1 VWTAI
6 DSFGPPA
13 YITDRSVI
21 NNAIAAPA
29 AATPD
34 ARIRQTMHASPPA
47 EHERHIAIT
56 FKSAI
61 AVALVLT
68 VAACSRPAPAPEPV
82 RAVQT
87 LTVAGGLA
95 GGTVEYAGEVRARVE
110 SRLGFRVGGKMVS
123 RPAQLGERVRA
134 GQVLATLDVQ
144 DLRLGQEAARSA
156 VQAARVSHD
165 QALADY
171 KRFSE
176 LRDQGF
182 ISAAELE
189 RRDNTL
195 KAAQAQLAQA
205 EAMSGMQTNQASYG
219 SLVADASGVVTAV
232 EAEPGAVLSAG
243 ATVLRV
249 AQDGPRDVVFSVPE
263 DQIGALRALQG
274 RAGAVQVRVWG
285 DSKVALPASVREVAA
300 AADPATR
307 TYAVKADVGTA
318 AVRLGQT
325 ASVSV
330 AVPSVAGVVKLPL
343 AAVFEQQGK
352 SSVWLLDPATM
363 TVRAQPIVVGGA
375 DGNQIIVAAGLA
387 PGQQVV
393 TAGVH
398 VLTPGQQ
405 VTRYGAA
412 PVLASAAASESA
424 R

>member
-1 VWTAI
+1 MCPSLPIEST
-6 DSFGPPA
+6 
-13 YITDRSVI
+13 R
-21 NNAIAAPA
+21 
-29 AATPD
+29 
-34 ARIRQTMHASPPA
+34 R
-47 EHERHIAIT
+47 
-56 FKSAI
+56 
-61 AVALVLT
+61 VALRYRPVIVVALSLM

-87 LTVAGGLA
+87 LTVSSGVA
-95 GGTVEYAGEVRARVE
+95 GGTIEYAGEVRARVE

-123 RPAQLGERVRA
+123 RPAQLGDSVKA
-134 GQVLATLDVQ
+134 GQVLATLDAQ

-156 VQAARVSHD
+156 VQAARVNHD
-165 QALADY
+165 QALADF
-171 KRFSE
+171 KRFTE

-205 EAMSGMQTNQASYG
+205 EALSGVQNNQTSYG
-219 SLVADASGVVTAV
+219 TLIADAGGVVTAV

-263 DQIGALRALQG
+263 DQIDVLRALQARVG
-274 RAGAVQVRVWG
+274 TVQVRIWG
-285 DSKVALPASVREVAA
+285 DGKVPLPASVREVAA

-307 TYAVKADVGTA
+307 TYAVKADVGKA
-318 AVRLGQT
+318 MVRLGQT
-325 ASVSV
+325 ATV
-330 AVPSVAGVVKLPL
+330 AIAMPAMVGVVKLPL

-375 DGNQIIVAAGLA
+375 EGNKIVVAAGLA

-398 VLTPGQQ
+398 VLTPGQK
-405 VTRYGAA
+405 VTRYGAP
-412 PVLASAAASESA
+412 PVLASADSSGSA